1 MNNNTT
7 LTAAALT
14 FDEIDVLRRRHY
26 SSKAKALRNRHAAAK
41 NKRKMVRYHEIGLAP
56 LNYGICDVYDN
67 RFMYKRF
74 YKSAG
79 TFNYGAIKKTASR
92 KVRYAANRAARDWE
106 NEALALPQGKSYR
119 RAYDVAHLVTDHQY

>member
-7 LTAAALT
+7 LTAATLT

-41 NKRKMVRYHEIGLAP
+41 NKRKMMRYFEKHLAP
-56 LNYGICDVYDN
+56 LNYSISDIYDN
-67 RFMYKRF
+67 HFYYKRF

-92 KVRYAANRAARDWE
+92 KVRYAANQIARDWE